1 MNTKKIMLMAI
12 ALAVVLVGAAF
23 LAYEA
28 GWLRPTPPNVPVEG
42 GEAGLLPRATA
53 AEERL
58 DSGALDA
65 ALDHAR
71 KEQAAVLLIARHGH
85 LVTEYYGHG
94 IYRDA
99 LLDTG
104 AWASVLAALAAG
116 DAITKAHMPM
126 PVMNA
131 FDVAALANSI
141 SAATDQS
148 YVNYLSTHLWRR
160 INAAPARF
168 LLDHAG
174 AAVRPDCC
182 FEARAIDWLRVAE
195 LLMNGGRFEGIQAV
209 PETWIK
215 QILAPA
221 APGADHGFGVLLA
234 KAARG
239 AATLENDDVVF
250 LRGAGHDRLWM
261 VPSLRLAVLVI
272 APGTEGRMWDETQL
286 PNLVMAAVKDRP
298 PSSNSLNG
306 LVPGH

>member
-1 MNTKKIMLMAI
+1 MNKRIRLVAIGLAVALAAAAI
-12 ALAVVLVGAAF
+12 AI
-23 LAYEA
+23 YET
-28 GWLRPTPPNVPVEG
+28 GWLQPHPPSVPVEG

-58 DSGALDA
+58 DSGALTA
-65 ALDHAR
+65 AMDHAR
-71 KEQAAVLLIARHGH
+71 KEQALVLLIARHGH

-94 IYRDA
+94 IDRDS

-104 AWASVLAALAAG
+104 AFASVLAALTAG
-116 DAITKAHMPM
+116 DAIAKAHMPM
-126 PVMNA
+126 PALNA
-131 FDVAALANSI
+131 FDGAALANSI

-148 YVNYLSTHLWRR
+148 YVSYLSTHLWRR

-168 LLDHAG
+168 MLDHAG
-174 AAVRPDCC
+174 AAVRTDCC

-209 PETWIK
+209 PETWVK
-215 QILAPA
+215 QMLAPA
-221 APGADHGFGVLLA
+221 APGADHGFGILLG

-239 AATLENDDVVF
+239 AAPLASDDVVF
-250 LRGAGHDRLWM
+250 LRGAKHDRLWM

-272 APGTEGRMWDETQL
+272 APGAEDRMWDETQL
-286 PNLVMAAVKDRP
+286 PNLVISAVKDRP
-298 PSSNSLNG
+298 PSGTSLNE

>member
-1 MNTKKIMLMAI
+1 MNTKIRLIAIGLAVALAAAAI
-12 ALAVVLVGAAF
+12 AV
-23 LAYEA
+23 YET
-28 GWLRPTPPNVPVEG
+28 GWLWPSPPSVPVEG

-58 DSGALDA
+58 DDGALTA
-65 ALDHAR
+65 ALDLAR
-71 KEQAAVLLIARHGH
+71 KEQALVLLIARHGH

-94 IYRDA
+94 TDRDS

-104 AWASVLAALAAG
+104 AFASVLAALAAG
-116 DAITKAHMPM
+116 DAIANAHMPM
-126 PVMNA
+126 PALNA
-131 FDVAALANSI
+131 FDGAALASSI

-168 LLDHAG
+168 MLDHAG

-209 PETWIK
+209 PETWVK
-215 QILAPA
+215 RMLAPT
-221 APGADHGFGVLLA
+221 APGADHGYGILLG

-239 AATLENDDVVF
+239 AAPLASDDVVF
-250 LRGAGHDRLWM
+250 LRGARHDRLWM

-272 APGTEGRMWDETQL
+272 APGAENRMWDETQL
-286 PNLVMAAVKDRP
+286 PNLVMSAVKDRP
-298 PSSNSLNG
+298 PSGTTLNE

>member
-1 MNTKKIMLMAI
+1 MNTKIRLVAI
-12 ALAVVLVGAAF
+12 ALAVALAA
-23 LAYEA
+23 AAIAIYES
-28 GWLRPTPPNVPVEG
+28 GWLQPHLPSVPVEG

-53 AEERL
+53 AEEHL
-58 DSGALDA
+58 DDGALAA

-71 KEQAAVLLIARHGH
+71 KEQALVLLISRHGH

-94 IYRDA
+94 ADRDS

-104 AWASVLAALAAG
+104 AFASVLAALTAG

-126 PVMNA
+126 PALNA
-131 FDVAALANSI
+131 FDGAALAKSI

-148 YVNYLSTHLWRR
+148 YVNYLSTHLWRP

-168 LLDHAG
+168 VLDHAG

-209 PETWIK
+209 PETWVK
-215 QILAPA
+215 QMLAPV
-221 APGADHGFGVLLA
+221 APGADHGFGVLLG

-239 AATLENDDVVF
+239 AEPLGSDDVVF
-250 LRGAGHDRLWM
+250 LRGARHDRLWM

-272 APGTEGRMWDETQL
+272 APGAEGRMWDETQL
-286 PNLVMAAVKDRP
+286 PNLVMSAVKDRP
-298 PSSNSLNG
+298 PSSTSLNG

>member
-1 MNTKKIMLMAI
+1 MAI
-12 ALAVVLVGAAF
+12 GLAAALAAAALVV
-23 LAYEA
+23 YEA

-58 DSGALDA
+58 DGGALDA
-65 ALDHAR
+65 ALEHAR
-71 KEQAAVLLIARHGH
+71 KEQAAVLLIGRHGH

-94 IYRDA
+94 IHRDS

-104 AWASVLAALAAG
+104 GFASVLAALTAG

-131 FDVAALANSI
+131 FDGAALANSI

-174 AAVRPDCC
+174 APVRPDCC

-209 PETWIK
+209 PETWVK
-215 QILAPA
+215 QMLAPA
-221 APGADHGFGVLLA
+221 TPGADHGFGVLLA
-234 KAARG
+234 RAARG
-239 AATLENDDVVF
+239 AAPLASDDVVF

-272 APGTEGRMWDETQL
+272 APATEGRMWDETQL
-286 PNLVMAAVKDRP
+286 PDLVMSAVKDRP
-298 PSSNSLNG
+298 PSGTSLNE

>member
-1 MNTKKIMLMAI
+1 MNTKIKLTAI
-12 ALAVVLVGAAF
+12 GLTVALAAAAVVI
-23 LAYEA
+23 YEA
-28 GWLRPTPPNVPVEG
+28 GWLRPPPPNVPVAG

-53 AEERL
+53 SEERL
-58 DSGALDA
+58 DSASLSA

-94 IYRDA
+94 IDRDS

-104 AWASVLAALAAG
+104 WAPVLAALTAG
-116 DAITKAHMPM
+116 DAITKAHMPT

-131 FDVAALANSI
+131 FDGAALANSI

-174 AAVRPDCC
+174 APVRPDCC
-182 FEARAIDWLRVAE
+182 FEARTIDWLRVAE
-195 LLMNGGRFEGIQAV
+195 LIMNGGRFEGIQAV
-209 PETWIK
+209 PESWVK
-215 QILAPA
+215 QMLAPA
-221 APGADHGFGVLLA
+221 MPGADHGFGVLLA
-234 KAARG
+234 RAARG
-239 AATLENDDVVF
+239 AASLASDDVVF
-250 LRGAGHDRLWM
+250 LRGAGHNRLWM

-286 PNLVMAAVKDRP
+286 PNLVMSAVKDRP
-298 PSSNSLNG
+298 PSGTSLNE